1 MQYYENPTPEQT
13 KVWKKHRNRVI
24 TTIFLVFLIIF
35 ILVDTLSPI
44 GGQIR
49 FYAKWIECGQLPY
62 EQRGSGYFNEK
73 SPHYVRSSLGTIIRT
88 HKTYYCTPKEAEMAG
103 YSASSHEA
111 VFPHLTEQEERE
123 MWKRRWSD
131 SLR

>member
-24 TTIFLVFLIIF
+24 ATIFLVFLIIF

-49 FYAKWIECGQLPY
+49 FYAKWIECGQLPVKAVGPGIGNYRSIHY
-62 EQRGSGYFNEK
+62 EETG
-73 SPHYVRSSLGTIIRT
+73 PIVPIRL
-88 HKTYYCTPKEAEMAG
+88 HSTYYCTPKEAEMAG

-123 MWKRRWSD
+123 MWKRRHD
-131 SLR
+131 TR